1 MKKIKNIFSLLVV
14 ALAGLLLT
22 ACSKD
27 DLGTNQYQGGVSL
40 NVYGPSPVMRG
51 GQLRFLGSNLD
62 QIREVIIPDGIS
74 ITNIE
79 VVKSGVPSE
88 IRVTIPKDGPVPG
101 KVILVSKT
109 DERITTKT
117 DLNYIEGIEIT
128 AFPTSAMPGD
138 VIKIEGDYLNLIYSL
153 AFADNVLVS
162 ADDFVSHDRYAI
174 EVKVPEEAKT
184 GKLELYTAD
193 LTVVDK
199 NSVEYQ
205 IIKTDEAIEIGVPT
219 TEEVKSPRGTAAAE
233 GEITA
238 KAGEKITLTGSY
250 YNVVSAI
257 TFGDVEVSEIE
268 VSEDGTTLSF
278 VVPAT
283 APDGVFNLVCKSGEE
298 VPVATLTTIKPTNCT
313 ATPNPVKALKALTIS
328 GQDMDLVTGVKFEG
342 ADVVTGDNL
351 NVSADKVVV
360 ALVPETAT
368 EGNLQLVM
376 ANGATVDVAF
386 TLVKPVATAYS
397 ANPVSAGS
405 VLQITGTDL
414 DLVKSVTFGEA
425 IAELEKD
432 AVSAD
437 GTTLTVKV
445 PMEGKSGKPK
455 LNLANGTSV
464 EAPELTIDEAV
475 FCYAVALP
483 GAEEELKAG
492 NSMTITVANGDKLT
506 GVQMNGTDCQWILT
520 GEDKNQL
527 IIGIPEDAKA
537 KSVLKLISSNGEISY
552 NIAVIPATSVKKT
565 IWSGLKELT
574 WNDGGRIAIPAA
586 TFEDVPAGAILTIAY
601 TQVDQTWGDAQF
613 NYGDWSGI
621 NFTEAGEGVVTF
633 NKDLV
638 PTDIYGWFED
648 GILNR
653 ETSMILTQDILD
665 KIQTK
670 KGGCEGQENCGII
683 IQGAALTVSK
693 ITLEWE
699 NPSEITIWEGN
710 EDLSGGA
717 QPYIGS
723 DGGAEFIENN
733 VKAGQTVRFYIEPTE
748 NEWWFEVFEGHWGP
762 KYAKYDASSGIAY
775 GSKGAVELTLTQDMI
790 DAALVKGG
798 WGGIFV
804 VQGKVIL
811 TKVTVE

>member
-257 TFGDVEVSEIE
+257 AFGDVEVSEIE

-328 GQDMDLVTGVKFEG
+328 GQDMDVVTGVKFEG

-464 EAPELTIDEAV
+464 EGPELTIDEAV

-748 NEWWFEVFEGHWGP
+748 DEWWFEVFEGHWGP

-804 VQGKVIL
+804 IQGKVIL